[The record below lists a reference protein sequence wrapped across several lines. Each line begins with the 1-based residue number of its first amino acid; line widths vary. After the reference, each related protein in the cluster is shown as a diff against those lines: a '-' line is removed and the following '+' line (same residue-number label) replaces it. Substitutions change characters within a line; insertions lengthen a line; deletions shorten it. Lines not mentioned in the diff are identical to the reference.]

1 MPGKLLVVGTPLGN
15 LGDFPPRAV
24 EALQSASLILCE
36 DTRHTRKLLTH
47 FGIDRPTDR
56 LDEHTE
62 DARSA
67 QFIDRIEAGETIAI
81 VSDAGMPVV
90 SDPGYRIVRLARE
103 RGVTVEPI
111 PGPFAGVLAL
121 AASGIA
127 PLPFTFLGFTPH
139 RHGERLDF
147 YRELAALGHTA
158 IIYESPERVVDS
170 LRDARDVVGG
180 GVEVTVAREMT
191 KLHEELIHGTIDEV
205 LAKLEP
211 RATIYGEVTIVF
223 GAAKQVASSAS
234 AEEIAKEFE
243 RLRDGGMRRNDA
255 IKVVA
260 EKFGMRKNDVYR
272 MLEGVV
278 RKGGLEPPRL

>member
-24 EALQSASLILCE
+24 EALKSASLILCE

-47 FGIDRPTDR
+47 FGIDTATDR

-62 DARSA
+62 DARSE
-67 QFIDRIEAGETIAI
+67 QFIERIEAGETIAI

-103 RGVTVEPI
+103 RGVVVEPI

-158 IIYESPERVVDS
+158 IVYESPERLVDS
-170 LRDARDVVGG
+170 LRDAREVAGG
-180 GVEVTVAREMT
+180 AVEVTVAREMT
-191 KLHEELIHGTIDEV
+191 KLHEELIHGTLDEV
-205 LAKLEP
+205 IAELEK

-223 GAAKQVASSAS
+223 SAATELAPSAT
-234 AEEIAKEFE
+234 AEEIAAEFE
-243 RLRDGGMRRNDA
+243 KLRGGGMRRNDA

-260 EKFGMRKNDVYR
+260 EKFGMRKNDVYK
-272 MLEGVV
+272 MLG
-278 RKGGLEPPRL
+278 

>member
-24 EALQSASLILCE
+24 GALKSASLILCE

-47 FGIDRPTDR
+47 FGIETDTDR

-62 DARSA
+62 DARSE
-67 QFIDRIEAGETIAI
+67 QFIQRIEGGETIAI

-90 SDPGYRIVRLARE
+90 SDPGYRIVRMARE
-103 RGVTVEPI
+103 RGVVVEPI

-147 YRELAALGHTA
+147 YRELATFGHTA
-158 IIYESPERVVDS
+158 IVYESPERLVDS
-170 LRDARDVVGG
+170 LRDAREVIGG
-180 GVEVTVAREMT
+180 AVEVTVAREMT
-191 KLHEELIHGTIDEV
+191 KLHEELLHGTLDEV
-205 LAKLEP
+205 LAELEP
-211 RATIYGEVTIVF
+211 RATIYGEVTVVF
-223 GAAKQVASSAS
+223 GAAPKRESTAT
-234 AEEIAKEFE
+234 AEELAAEFAK
-243 RLRDGGMRRNDA
+243 LRDAGMRRNDA

-260 EKFGMRKNDVYR
+260 EKFGLRKNDVYK
-272 MLEGVV
+272 MLG
-278 RKGGLEPPRL
+278 

>member
-90 SDPGYRIVRLARE
+90 SDPGYRMVRLARE
-103 RGVTVEPI
+103 RGVAVEPI

-158 IIYESPERVVDS
+158 IVYESPERLVDS

-180 GVEVTVAREMT
+180 SVEVTVAREMT

-205 LAKLEP
+205 LAELEP

-223 GAAKQVASSAS
+223 GAAKQAASSAS
-234 AEEIAKEFE
+234 PEEIAKEFE

>member
-1 MPGKLLVVGTPLGN
+1 MAGKLLVVGTPLGN
-15 LGDFPPRAV
+15 LGDFSPRAV
-24 EALQSASLILCE
+24 EALKSASLILCE

-47 FGIDRPTDR
+47 FGIATPAER

-62 DARSA
+62 DARSE
-67 QFIDRIEAGETIAI
+67 QYIERVEAGETIAV

-103 RGVTVEPI
+103 RGVVVEPI
-111 PGPFAGVLAL
+111 PGPFAGVVAL

-147 YRELAALGHTA
+147 YRELATIGHTA
-158 IIYESPERVVDS
+158 IVYESPERLLDS
-170 LRDARDVVGG
+170 LRDAREALGG
-180 GVEVTVAREMT
+180 AVEVTVAREMT
-191 KLHEELIHGTIDEV
+191 KLHEELVNGTIDEV
-205 LAKLEP
+205 VAQLEQRP
-211 RATIYGEVTIVF
+211 AIYGEVTIVF
-223 GAAKQVASSAS
+223 GAATRVAASAT
-234 AEEIAKEFE
+234 AEEIAAEFE
-243 RLRDGGMRRNDA
+243 RVRGSGLRRNDA

-272 MLEGVV
+272 LLVE
-278 RKGGLEPPRL
+278 

>member
-1 MPGKLLVVGTPLGN
+1 MPGKLLIVGTPLGN
-15 LGDFPPRAV
+15 LSDFPPRAV

-67 QFIDRIEAGETIAI
+67 QYIDRIEAGETIAI

-103 RGVTVEPI
+103 RGVTVEPV
-111 PGPFAGVLAL
+111 PGPFAAVLAL

-147 YRELAALGHTA
+147 YRSLATLGHTA
-158 IIYESPERVVDS
+158 IVYESPERLIDS
-170 LRDARDVVGG
+170 LRDAHEVLGG
-180 GVEVTVAREMT
+180 AVEITVAREMT
-191 KLHEELIHGTIDEV
+191 KLHEEFVSGTIDEV
-205 LAKLEP
+205 LAALEQRP
-211 RATIYGEVTIVF
+211 AIYGEITIVF
-223 GAAKQVASSAS
+223 GAAKRSETSVS
-234 AEEIAKEFE
+234 AEELAAELE
-243 RLRDGGMRRNDA
+243 RLRSAGLRRNDA

-260 EKFGMRKNDVYR
+260 EKFGMRKNEVYAA
-272 MLEGVV
+272 LERLV
-278 RKGGLEPPRL
+278 RKGGLEPPRQ

>member
-24 EALQSASLILCE
+24 EALKSASLILCE

-47 FGIDRPTDR
+47 FGIDTATDR

-62 DARSA
+62 DARSE
-67 QFIDRIEAGETIAI
+67 QFIERVEAGETIAI

-103 RGVTVEPI
+103 RGVVVEPI

-158 IIYESPERVVDS
+158 IVYESPERLVDS
-170 LRDARDVVGG
+170 LRDAREVAGG
-180 GVEVTVAREMT
+180 AVEVTVAREMT
-191 KLHEELIHGTIDEV
+191 KLHEELIHGTLDDVIAE
-205 LAKLEP
+205 LEK

-223 GAAKQVASSAS
+223 GAAKELAPSAT
-234 AEEIAKEFE
+234 AEEIAAEFE
-243 RLRDGGMRRNDA
+243 KLRGGGMRRNDA

-260 EKFGMRKNDVYR
+260 EKFGMRKNEVYK
-272 MLEGVV
+272 MLASS
-278 RKGGLEPPRL
+278 

>member
-62 DARSA
+62 DARSG
-67 QFIDRIEAGETIAI
+67 QFIDRVEAGETIAI

-158 IIYESPERVVDS
+158 IVYESPERLVDS
-170 LRDARDVVGG
+170 LRDARDVLGG
-180 GVEVTVAREMT
+180 GVEITVAREMT

-205 LAKLEP
+205 LAALEP

-223 GAAKQVASSAS
+223 GAATQAEPSATG
-234 AEEIAKEFE
+234 EEIAAEFE
-243 RLRDGGMRRNDA
+243 KLRGGGMRRNDA

-260 EKFGMRKNDVYR
+260 EKFGMRKNDVYK
-272 MLEGVV
+272 MLAGS
-278 RKGGLEPPRL
+278 

>member
-1 MPGKLLVVGTPLGN
+1 
-15 LGDFPPRAV
+15 
-24 EALQSASLILCE
+24 
-36 DTRHTRKLLTH
+36 
-47 FGIDRPTDR
+47 
-56 LDEHTE
+56 EHTE

-90 SDPGYRIVRLARE
+90 SDPGYRMVRLARE

-121 AASGIA
+121 VASGIA

-147 YRELAALGHTA
+147 YRALAALGHTA
-158 IIYESPERVVDS
+158 IVYESPERVVDS

-180 GVEVTVAREMT
+180 EVEVTVAREMT
-191 KLHEELIHGTIDEV
+191 KLHEELLHGTIDEV
-205 LAKLEP
+205 VADLEQRP
-211 RATIYGEVTIVF
+211 TIYGEVTIVF
-223 GAAKQVASSAS
+223 AAAKRAASSAS
-234 AEEIAKEFE
+234 PEEVAAEFE

>member
-15 LGDFPPRAV
+15 LADFPPRAV
-24 EALQSASLILCE
+24 EALKSASLILCE

-47 FGIDRPTDR
+47 FGIDTPTER

-62 DARSA
+62 DARSE
-67 QFIDRIEAGETIAI
+67 QFIARVEAGETIAV

-103 RGVTVEPI
+103 RGVTVEPF

-121 AASGIA
+121 VASGIA

-147 YRELAALGHTA
+147 YRGLAALGHTA
-158 IIYESPERVVDS
+158 IVYESPERLLDS
-170 LRDARDVVGG
+170 LRDASAVLGG
-180 GVEVTVAREMT
+180 NVEITVAREMT
-191 KLHEELIHGTIDEV
+191 KLHEELLHGTIDEV
-205 LAKLEP
+205 VAQLEQ

-223 GAAKQVASSAS
+223 AAAPPAAVSATP
-234 AEEIAKEFE
+234 EELAAEFE
-243 RLRDGGMRRNDA
+243 KLRGGGMRRNDA

-260 EKFGMRKNDVYR
+260 EKFGMRKNDLYK
-272 MLEGVV
+272 MLAGS
-278 RKGGLEPPRL
+278 

>member
-24 EALQSASLILCE
+24 EALKSASLILCE
-36 DTRHTRKLLTH
+36 DTRHTRKLLAH
-47 FGIDRPTDR
+47 FGIEQPTDR

-62 DARSA
+62 DERSA
-67 QFIDRIEAGETIAI
+67 QFLDRVEAGETIAI

-103 RGVTVEPI
+103 RGVVVEPI

-121 AASGIA
+121 AASGIS

-147 YRELAALGHTA
+147 YRELATIGHTS
-158 IIYESPERVVDS
+158 IVYESPERLVDS
-170 LRDARDVVGG
+170 LRDAREVVGG
-180 GVEVTVAREMT
+180 DVEITVAREMT

-205 LAKLEP
+205 LAELEP

-223 GAAKQVASSAS
+223 AAAKPAGASAS
-234 AEEIAKEFE
+234 PEEVAAEFE
-243 RLRDGGMRRNDA
+243 KLRGGGMRRNDA

-272 MLEGVV
+272 MLISGDSC
-278 RKGGLEPPRL
+278 PRSR

>member
-62 DARSA
+62 DARSG
-67 QFIDRIEAGETIAI
+67 QFIDRVEAGETIAI

-158 IIYESPERVVDS
+158 IVYESPERLVDS
-170 LRDARDVVGG
+170 LRDARDVLGG
-180 GVEVTVAREMT
+180 GVEITVAREMT

-205 LAKLEP
+205 LAALEP
-211 RATIYGEVTIVF
+211 RATIYGEVTIVL
-223 GAAKQVASSAS
+223 GAATQAASSAT
-234 AEEIAKEFE
+234 AEEVAAEFE
-243 RLRDGGMRRNDA
+243 KLRGGGMRRNDA

-260 EKFGMRKNDVYR
+260 EKFGMRKNEVYR
-272 MLEGVV
+272 ILEGVV

>member
-15 LGDFPPRAV
+15 LGDFPPRAA
-24 EALQSASLILCE
+24 EALKSASLILCE
-36 DTRHTRKLLTH
+36 DTRHTRKLLSH
-47 FGIDRPTDR
+47 FGIETPTER

-62 DARSA
+62 DERSE
-67 QFIDRIEAGETIAI
+67 QYIERIVAGETIAV

-103 RGVTVEPI
+103 RGVVVEPI

-147 YRELAALGHTA
+147 YRELAAIGHTT
-158 IIYESPERVVDS
+158 IVYESPERLLDS
-170 LRDARDVVGG
+170 LRDARDVLGG
-180 GVEVTVAREMT
+180 DVEITVAREMT

-205 LAKLEP
+205 IATLEP

-223 GAAKQVASSAS
+223 AAAPQRASTAT
-234 AEEIAKEFE
+234 AEELAAEFE
-243 RLRDGGMRRNDA
+243 KLRAGGMRRNDA
-255 IKVVA
+255 VKVVA
-260 EKFGMRKNDVYR
+260 EKFGMRKNEVYK
-272 MLEGVV
+272 MLAAS
-278 RKGGLEPPRL
+278 